1 MIDTTCPDQRT
12 LHYARANF
20 QTNNDITNI
29 VTSSAALVDYKAP
42 GAFGETGDNRQYTF
56 LMYTN
61 PRRSQIS
68 SLKLPTQ
75 GQAFDVEQ
83 FQKDNGLSDAS
94 AGVGMVVKLG
104 GTANCGG
111 ATPSGGSDSVSSAK
125 PLASSS
131 AAKATSAGAGTT
143 TSAAVASS
151 SVGAGAGAGAGAT
164 SSAITSRVSSA
175 ASRIPTS
182 SSSSSSGDNSDSSNG
197 NGPASSGGQTSGLV
211 AATSVLQP
219 DGPEPSTL
227 TSTVILSSGLPEGTS
242 RASKTATSSGN
253 AALQTANAAPGS
265 VVISGKVIAPL
276 FAVIGLI
283 VL

>member
-29 VTSSAALVDYKAP
+29 VTSSAALLDYKAP

-83 FQKDNGLSDAS
+83 FQKDNGLREAS

-104 GTANCGG
+104 GTANCGA
-111 ATPSGGSDSVSSAK
+111 ATPSGGLDSVSSAK
-125 PLASSS
+125 PPASSS
-131 AAKATSAGAGTT
+131 AAKATSADTGTT
-143 TSAAVASS
+143 SSVVVASS
-151 SVGAGAGAGAGAT
+151 SVGAGAT
-164 SSAITSRVSSA
+164 SSAIASKASSA
-175 ASRIPTS
+175 AGRIPT

-219 DGPEPSTL
+219 DAPEPSTL
-227 TSTVILSSGLPEGTS
+227 TSTVVLSIGRPESTS
-242 RASKTATSSGN
+242 RASRTATSSGS
-253 AALQTANAAPGS
+253 AALQTTNAAPGS
-265 VVISGKVIAPL
+265 VVVGGKVIAPL
-276 FAVIGLI
+276 LAVVGLL